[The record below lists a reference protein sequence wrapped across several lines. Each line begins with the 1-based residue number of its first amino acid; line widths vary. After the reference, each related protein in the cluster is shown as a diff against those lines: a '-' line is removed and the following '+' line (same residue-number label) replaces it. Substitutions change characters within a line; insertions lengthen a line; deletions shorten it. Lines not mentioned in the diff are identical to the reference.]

1 MKNIQVLIFSLFLW
15 IVSNAQQEKTYFENL
30 STNGIVPY
38 DEMVLWCDSLFK
50 SGINA
55 IPFLIE
61 DISREERVIIGL
73 GSAHLSTF
81 PSYYWEENFR
91 GIRSAYFIELI
102 LANAMDKP
110 KTNAE
115 MSVEIQAFMKTMHN
129 FYLYQN
135 NVLLKNEDS
144 ILDYNDIQ
152 AVKHIYSEWWKKNRL
167 NSPENLK
174 ALYKN
179 RKILEGS
186 IYYWK

>member
-1 MKNIQVLIFSLFLW
+1 MKNKQALIVSLFLW
-15 IVSNAQQEKTYFENL
+15 IGCNAQQEKTYFENL

-50 SGINA
+50 LGINA
-55 IPFLIE
+55 IPLLIE

-102 LANAMDKP
+102 LATGMDERKS
-110 KTNAE
+110 NAE
-115 MSVEIQAFMKTMHN
+115 TSVEVQAFMKMMHN
-129 FYLYQN
+129 FYIYQN
-135 NVLLKNEDS
+135 NILLKNDDN

-152 AVKHIYSEWWKKNRL
+152 VVKHIYSEWWEKNRFSSL
-167 NSPENLK
+167 ENLK
-174 ALYKN
+174 ALYKT
-179 RKILEGS
+179 
-186 IYYWK
+186 